1 MVQLILVA
9 GWRRIGA
16 GLGYLD
22 NAHPGLTGP
31 LRLNGS
37 AVRSLGAVVGLVFL
51 FQLGGTSGNG
61 ERVSAHVKR
70 NHEAEFDTGGPEAST
85 PVV

>member
-1 MVQLILVA
+1 MVKLILVA

-16 GLGYLD
+16 ALGYLD
-22 NAHPGLTGP
+22 NAHPGPARPIRLT
-31 LRLNGS
+31 GS
-37 AVRSLGAVVGLVFL
+37 AVSSLGAVVGLVFF
-51 FQLGGTSGNG
+51 FQPDGTSGNG

-70 NHEAEFDTGGPEAST
+70 KHEAEFDTGGPEAST